1 MLRLALRGG
10 NYNNAAG
17 AGLFGLN
24 LNERRTNRN
33 WSVGFRP
40 ALAPLIV

>member
-10 NYNNAAG
+10 NYYGAAG

-33 WSVGFRP
+33 WNVGFRP

>member
-17 AGLFGLN
+17 AGLFGL
-24 LNERRTNRN
+24 LLRERRLFRG

-40 ALAPLIV
+40 AFIL

>member
-17 AGLFGLN
+17 AGLFGL
-24 LNERRTNRN
+24 LIRAGQAIPRE
-33 WSVGFRP
+33 GY
-40 ALAPLIV
+40 ALQCPS